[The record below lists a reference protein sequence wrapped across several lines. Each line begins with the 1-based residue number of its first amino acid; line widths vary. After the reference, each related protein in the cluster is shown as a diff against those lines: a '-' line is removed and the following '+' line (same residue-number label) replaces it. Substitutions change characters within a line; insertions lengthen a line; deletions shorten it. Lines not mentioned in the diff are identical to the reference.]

1 MVGVANGR
9 CGEWSV
15 WRMVGLA
22 NGRCGEWSVW
32 RMVGVANGRF
42 SEWPVWRM
50 VGVANGRVD
59 SGALWMGGPGDG
71 DLREI
76 PSQLI
81 LRIDHRCILQEE
93 LENDLPY

>member
-1 MVGVANGR
+1 MQNGSRLMKRGGRGSSGV
-9 CGEWSV
+9 
-15 WRMVGLA
+15 
-22 NGRCGEWSVW
+22 
-32 RMVGVANGRF
+32 RF
-42 SEWPVWRM
+42 GGVWRM